1 MNECKDV
8 NLIEVHNLLFS
19 GDKKDFIQKREGDPE
34 NNHKIS
40 QQILIIYKENNPK

>member
-19 GDKKDFIQKREGDPE
+19 GDKKRFYTGTEGNPE

-40 QQILIIYKENNPK
+40 QRILIIYKENNPK